1 MKTLQGRGVT
11 SLALEGQWGGVMKRK
26 KRILDFIIELLEK
39 HGERVLTWNG
49 VTQRREKEPLLLTI
63 L

>member
-11 SLALEGQWGGVMKRK
+11 SLALEGRWGGVMKRK

-39 HGERVLTWNG
+39 HGECVLTWNG